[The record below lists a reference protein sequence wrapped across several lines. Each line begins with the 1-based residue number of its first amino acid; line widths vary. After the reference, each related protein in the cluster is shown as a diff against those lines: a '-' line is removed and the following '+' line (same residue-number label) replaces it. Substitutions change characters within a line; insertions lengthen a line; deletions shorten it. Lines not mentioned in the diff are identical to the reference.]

1 MLIDSRQEM
10 IRRLNVMDGFS
21 VTVSILVE
29 RASQA
34 PPGEAQDLLGE
45 AYELM
50 DLIDDMTG
58 GLAPDRD
65 DLDAWSGFRSAGG

>member
-45 AYELM
+45 AYEL
-50 DLIDDMTG
+50 IWT
-58 GLAPDRD
+58 
-65 DLDAWSGFRSAGG
+65 